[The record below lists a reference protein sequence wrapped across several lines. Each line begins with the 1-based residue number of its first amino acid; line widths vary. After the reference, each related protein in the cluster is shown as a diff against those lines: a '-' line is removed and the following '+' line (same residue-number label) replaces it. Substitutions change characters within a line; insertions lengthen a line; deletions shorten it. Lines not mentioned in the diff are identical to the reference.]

1 MASQYYVSTWSWF
14 ARFFCCIFSFFP
26 RIFVRGSCFWLCTPV
41 RVRPASSSRPV
52 SSHTITHTPLS
63 HTTLTHTTYSHTH
76 NLLTRSTTYSHTH
89 TTQLIHTHTSLSHT
103 KLSLTPT
110 STFTLCGRRC
120 TYGTRLA
127 LVARLVPGD
136 AVPFCVAGVALG
148 HLVTAARLVLADA
161 APYCVASVALGD
173 IHLHFVW
180 QARHLVTST
189 FILCGGFGICGTGL
203 ALVARLVPVTPLH
216 FVWRAWTWSH
226 LSPLCVAGVA
236 LGDIGLHFCVEPRH
250 FVWQAWRRGTCVW
263 QAWHLRHGAGSGGAL
278 GDIGLHTLHLHTRT
292 ALSRITLS
300 VTLLWHT
307 YTSVTH
313 LSHAKHLFTCN
324 FFTYHS
330 VTHSSFTEL
339 IHTHGIV
346 THDSFTHNIVT
357 HSSFTHM

>member
-1 MASQYYVSTWSWF
+1 MALDWLWWRAWF
-14 ARFFCCIFSFFP
+14 PVTPFRFVWQAW
-26 RIFVRGSCFWLCTPV
+26 R
-41 RVRPASSSRPV
+41 
-52 SSHTITHTPLS
+52 
-63 HTTLTHTTYSHTH
+63 
-76 NLLTRSTTYSHTH
+76 
-89 TTQLIHTHTSLSHT
+89 
-103 KLSLTPT
+103 
-110 STFTLCGRRC
+110 
-120 TYGTRLA
+120 
-127 LVARLVPGD
+127 
-136 AVPFCVAGVALG
+136 
-148 HLVTAARLVLADA
+148 LVTAARLVLADA

-173 IHLHFVW
+173 VHLHFVG
-180 QARHLVTST
+180 QARHLVTAT

-278 GDIGLHTLHLHTRT
+278 GDIGLHTHHLHTRT